1 MNDPA
6 WCRSRLDTLDDELR
20 QLAFGEGRFAETLH
34 EVRLTWADSA
44 AQDVFA
50 RHLDPHR
57 DVSAEVRERLL
68 AQSTVLR
75 EVVGRMDEAEAP
87 AAEVQQLSDDS
98 ARRRDEAAQDTDS
111 AHQRADRSLE
121 ESSTAQQFTD
131 DALRTLQSI

>member
-1 MNDPA
+1 VNDPA

-20 QLAFGEGRFAETLH
+20 QLSYGESRFGEVLQ
-34 EVRLTWADSA
+34 EVRQTWADSA
-44 AQDVFA
+44 AQDVFT
-50 RHLDPHR
+50 RHLDPLR
-57 DVSAEVRERLL
+57 DETAEIRERLT
-68 AQSTVLR
+68 AQLTVLR

-98 ARRRDEAAQDTDS
+98 ARRRQEAEDAADS

-121 ESSTAQQFTD
+121 ESSTASQYAD

>member
-6 WCRSRLDTLDDELR
+6 WCRTRLDTLDDELR
-20 QLAFGEGRFAETLH
+20 QLSFGESRFGEVLQ
-34 EVRLTWADSA
+34 EVRATWADSA

-50 RHLDPHR
+50 RHLDPLR
-57 DVSAEVRERLL
+57 EETTEVRERML
-68 AQSTVLR
+68 AQLTALR
-75 EVVGRMDEAEAP
+75 EVVARMDEAEAP

-98 ARRRDEAAQDTDS
+98 ARRRQDAENAADS

-121 ESSTAQQFTD
+121 ESSSAQQYAD